1 MDIVKL
7 GSVVTIYDFDLE
19 EEFTY
24 KIVDKLEDSS
34 KHNEISIYSPLAK
47 ALINK
52 FAGVQVVK
60 TPEGEYN
67 VQILRVDNANISNNG
82 KTEAV
87 STLREI
93 IKKVEKEKAI
103 EENKKQKAKSLK
115 GYYLSHPF
123 QGGGCS
129 GK

>member
-93 IKKVEKEKAI
+93 KKK
-103 EENKKQKAKSLK
+103 
-115 GYYLSHPF
+115 
-123 QGGGCS
+123 
-129 GK
+129 

>member
-87 STLREI
+87 STLRENK
-93 IKKVEKEKAI
+93 KKVEKEKAI

>member
-19 EEFTY
+19 EEVSY
-24 KIVDKLEDSS
+24 KIVDSLECSTN
-34 KHNEISIYSPLAK
+34 HNEISIHSPLAN
-47 ALINK
+47 ALMNK
-52 FAGVQVVK
+52 FAGVQAVK
-60 TPEGEYN
+60 APEGEYKVEIRN
-67 VQILRVDNANISNNG
+67 VDNTHVNINEKAEMVAN
-82 KTEAV
+82 
-87 STLREI
+87 LRRI

-103 EENKKQKAKSLK
+103 EKDEKEKAKSVK